1 MEAANESVANPAEMC
16 VTTTSDASSFDA
28 RNVTD
33 SVAVRIELFDTLIVT
48 VTSWC
53 RVEGLESSSGLAA

>member
-1 MEAANESVANPAEMC
+1 V
-16 VTTTSDASSFDA
+16 TSDASSFDA

-33 SVAVRIELFDTLIVT
+33 LVAVRIELFDTLIVT

-53 RVEGLESSSGLAA
+53 RV